1 MGPVRR
7 GSSLEPHRG
16 SIFDD
21 GNKAM
26 PRSDVDANHWPA
38 LRTPA
43 VALIGTGCGAA
54 ALAFAAP
61 SIGLGSS
68 ETFFFYVHFGISR
81 GNLAMLGAFACS
93 IGAVAASG
101 IVRYWPIDSH
111 AKAKAAK
118 PGLAV
123 RASYLAGCAIVCF
136 VALEIAL
143 RLYFRVPVF
152 ALRDLRGQL
161 QQSQT
166 LGYDPL
172 LGWSARPNFV
182 SGEFGTLDYGIRKNS
197 DRDEQLTPG
206 AVLAVGDSFTEGA
219 EVVNEDTWPAQLER
233 TLGVRV
239 INAGIGAYGVDQ
251 AILNAERLLPI
262 LKPRAVLVGIYEHD
276 ILRVGYRSYGAPK
289 PYFEQ
294 ENGVWVHRNSP
305 VPQAP
310 VVSEPWYKR
319 ILARSMVIHVFMGRY
334 FARYWYS
341 FMRFERAFNDPV
353 KTTCYALERLQK
365 TLAQQNIPA
374 LIVIQ
379 YGGGIYSLGSPR
391 PAHVD
396 EVLRCGHDLG
406 FSIVDEFDR
415 LSAVARVA
423 LSDLKQHYMMRGGV
437 YRHMSARGNA
447 LIASLIA
454 EKLRTVVDLRTLAP
468 LSDAIDPGDGS
479 VSTRTLPTR
488 LR

>member
-26 PRSDVDANHWPA
+26 PRSGVDANHWPA

-143 RLYFRVPVF
+143 RLYFRVP
-152 ALRDLRGQL
+152 
-161 QQSQT
+161 
-166 LGYDPL
+166 
-172 LGWSARPNFV
+172 
-182 SGEFGTLDYGIRKNS
+182 
-197 DRDEQLTPG
+197 
-206 AVLAVGDSFTEGA
+206 
-219 EVVNEDTWPAQLER
+219 
-233 TLGVRV
+233 
-239 INAGIGAYGVDQ
+239 
-251 AILNAERLLPI
+251 
-262 LKPRAVLVGIYEHD
+262 
-276 ILRVGYRSYGAPK
+276 
-289 PYFEQ
+289 
-294 ENGVWVHRNSP
+294 
-305 VPQAP
+305 
-310 VVSEPWYKR
+310 
-319 ILARSMVIHVFMGRY
+319 
-334 FARYWYS
+334 
-341 FMRFERAFNDPV
+341 
-353 KTTCYALERLQK
+353 
-365 TLAQQNIPA
+365 
-374 LIVIQ
+374 
-379 YGGGIYSLGSPR
+379 
-391 PAHVD
+391 
-396 EVLRCGHDLG
+396 
-406 FSIVDEFDR
+406 
-415 LSAVARVA
+415 
-423 LSDLKQHYMMRGGV
+423 
-437 YRHMSARGNA
+437 
-447 LIASLIA
+447 
-454 EKLRTVVDLRTLAP
+454 
-468 LSDAIDPGDGS
+468 
-479 VSTRTLPTR
+479 
-488 LR
+488 